1 MNNRQILDLTL
12 RLSQALDQNYD
23 VVNMDAVLSVITT
36 LESTTVTKAHLETTR
51 LAKYINQLRRR
62 TKCEHLARRAKSL
75 LKRWREMVGM
85 QQTHQ
90 NEATLT
96 TTLHVNNTPLISG
109 LSMSNFGAEP
119 SQPPSQA
126 TQMRFQSDSANYSLQ
141 SNQSYPQSQRPLQF
155 HSQTERNLPND
166 FIYSR
171 NIEANSDFLPNT
183 TSNSAPISSLTKS
196 ANLSSTKRLSRNAYE
211 QKQQQPTSF
220 ANLLSG
226 LNASSDNVCGNSRGS
241 SVKPHKAIAKRDTD
255 TVQAVETLIIDH
267 SSNSNS
273 EIVFMPSNCT
283 NCTKTA
289 NVPPI
294 IIDLQDTNSVETN
307 EHHLVVDPKVNSI
320 SSSSKSRKS
329 RVNKKRRE
337 ATNSIEFDVASLDND
352 CVSKPFIGETKSC
365 SVCPISSIS
374 EILSLSNSSISS
386 VFPMEKIMVN
396 ANCSVSMTNNQ
407 SQVVDKVPK
416 SDLTFAGKFKQASG
430 QPTCDRVSEYK
441 CNRDVIIDGVS
452 STASNNNQSSSP
464 NVLDVKISPK
474 TSTKF
479 THFGG
484 VGINSNDST
493 SNSRISQFELGKAEK
508 FPHVFYN
515 TSQNNDDTIVQ
526 KQQGTYKHENY
537 TPSTYLKDS
546 IVPILEMKQAVSRIC
561 TTDEVKVPK
570 KRGRKKGSKGIDSII
585 AKEVS
590 LSSEMLISSLG
601 IGVKKVKTTKELY
614 AEIKSRKLVAEASE
628 LAEVVISPSTS
639 ISSQLQSQQQAF
651 SGPESSCSEP
661 SLHSPRTLDACSTN
675 ATMSTVATRSTPDKS
690 IAETHPDD
698 SFTLTDDSILASKM
712 VSITPRENHTQDAN
726 SNSCS
731 DIKSESLENACSVAV
746 TTVNS
751 ISAIRAQICELT
763 KKFVPVS
770 LIKFTEDSLPCTCT
784 TVEITPEKFRDV
796 DKFKKVDEDS
806 TNINQ
811 TNSNIT
817 VALEQCQMP
826 VAAAADELIASKV
839 VQHDIIANSQLS
851 SSLTSCLTPRL
862 KHKKSIFDFD
872 FDDNE
877 EDPLH
882 TIIADLAA
890 NKKNGSACSGDEE
903 RSNEACNKRSL
914 VEKEIGKE
922 ILISRFTSQRQQP
935 NQHVLSPTR
944 HPNIPI
950 YQTQEDPKCKAKYR
964 FEIETQQITGFHIK
978 ALHNTFIEHVNGNW
992 NHSCELKNVI
1002 VETDYLDKKKMVDG
1016 YNVVPRYGSLIK
1028 ERILKDLTAVLF
1040 TSNYK
1045 RKRNSLLIEKLKNLP
1060 FLGVARTTLVGNSI
1074 QRNNTETRST
1084 LSMVDEENQQLE
1096 KSEISTS
1103 ANYEGSADPVTKDD
1117 INLFVNVSDSSQTT
1131 PIRTGNYFSD
1141 QTTTAPLLVLAAP
1154 HLNRKHIES
1163 DDNSVSCLRRR
1174 RKSEGNASSDNET
1187 KLINEPKYYDKE
1199 NTRCEQDKEGFWKS
1213 KYRKRKIMEKRT
1225 LSKHGCRRTIKRLKT
1240 AANSDIATHKQ
1251 VALSNTNIN
1260 STDEEEDL
1268 SEIDSHFINE
1278 NSAVVE
1284 TNDDEDEDDK
1294 MDNCISEK
1302 RNLAAY
1308 DEGSNECGGDFHEV
1322 IARSSNST
1330 SIVLTIKKTPSKSKF
1345 RTNPYANSSEAFVNI
1360 GKNMYTQDRYIEPRG
1375 NPALEASLI
1384 TAEES
1389 QVQQEKTGC
1398 KLTSKF
1404 QRRDDV
1410 KTLGTQISIRGSLE
1424 KKMGSSKGNLHNQLF
1439 FSEELGAS
1447 ILDDVTDFSSEEE
1460 VGSAHL
1466 ENEKSGCYK
1475 KLVEAHEEVSRI
1487 KLSCEFNT
1495 KQLQTSISPS
1505 ESEYLTG
1512 SSNTSI
1518 NVCHRD
1524 CDDNGNCDKH
1534 IGDDDLPLENNNLL
1548 SSFNNIYYF
1557 SSQEK
1562 LGHESN
1568 QETLSPSLQHHNK
1581 LMIEQ
1586 IPNAICDVYSVYT
1599 TNNHSGKYINLK
1611 GLVDKSACA
1620 KKNLDPT
1627 DDINNDSGSGG
1638 SNTWDE
1644 DERQLRQQVKSKTK
1658 QVDQSKFAVPYEE
1671 YRIGV
1676 RAFDKDTPQHGNSSR
1691 LQQFK
1696 EWHEVLQLHSYNDEL
1711 LTVLPYVVL
1720 E

>member
-36 LESTTVTKAHLETTR
+36 LENTTVTKAHLETTR

-75 LKRWREMVGM
+75 LKRWREMVGI
-85 QQTHQ
+85 QQAHQ

-96 TTLHVNNTPLISG
+96 TTIHVNNTPVISG

-119 SQPPSQA
+119 SQPPSQT

-141 SNQSYPQSQRPLQF
+141 SNQNYAQSQRPSQF
-155 HSQTERNLPND
+155 HSQIERNLPND
-166 FIYSR
+166 LSYSR
-171 NIEANSDFLPNT
+171 NIDVNSDFLRNT

-196 ANLSSTKRLSRNAYE
+196 VNPSSTKRLNRNAHE

-226 LNASSDNVCGNSRGS
+226 LNASSDSACGNSKGS
-241 SVKPHKAIAKRDTD
+241 SVKPHKTIAKRDTD

-307 EHHLVVDPKVNSI
+307 EHHLVVDPKVIGI

-329 RVNKKRRE
+329 RINKKRRE

-374 EILSLSNSSISS
+374 EILSLSNSSMSS

-396 ANCSVSMTNNQ
+396 ANCSVSKTNNQ
-407 SQVVDKVPK
+407 SQLADKVPK

-452 STASNNNQSSSP
+452 STASNNNHSSSP
-464 NVLDVKISPK
+464 NVLDMKTSPK

-493 SNSRISQFELGKAEK
+493 SNSRISQFELGKPEK

-515 TSQNNDDTIVQ
+515 TSQNNEDTSLQ
-526 KQQGTYKHENY
+526 KQQCAYKHENY
-537 TPSTYLKDS
+537 TTSTYLKDS
-546 IVPILEMKQAVSRIC
+546 VVPILEMKQAVSRIC

-601 IGVKKVKTTKELY
+601 TGVKKVKTTKELY

-628 LAEVVISPSTS
+628 VAEVVISPSTS

-698 SFTLTDDSILASKM
+698 SFTLTDDSILPSKM
-712 VSITPRENHTQDAN
+712 VSVTPRENHTQDAN

-731 DIKSESLENACSVAV
+731 DIKSESLENASSVAV

-770 LIKFTEDSLPCTCT
+770 LVKFTQDSLPCTCT
-784 TVEITPEKFRDV
+784 IVEITPEKFRGV

-806 TNINQ
+806 TDINQ

-817 VALEQCQMP
+817 VALEQFQMP
-826 VAAAADELIASKV
+826 VAAASDEFVASKL
-839 VQHDIIANSQLS
+839 VQHDIITNSQLS
-851 SSLTSCLTPRL
+851 SSLTSCLTPRQ

-890 NKKNGSACSGDEE
+890 NKKSGTAWSGDEE
-903 RSNEACNKRSL
+903 RSNEACNKRSV
-914 VEKEIGKE
+914 VENEIGKQMV
-922 ILISRFTSQRQQP
+922 ISKSTSHRQQP
-935 NQHVLSPTR
+935 NQNDSSPTP
-944 HPNIPI
+944 HSKIPI
-950 YQTQEDPKCKAKYR
+950 YQIQEDPKCRAKYR

-978 ALHNTFIEHVNGNW
+978 ALHNTFIENVNGNW

-1002 VETDYLDKKKMVDG
+1002 VENDYLDKKKMVDG
-1016 YNVVPRYGSLIK
+1016 YDVVPPYGSLIK
-1028 ERILKDLTAVLF
+1028 ERILKDLTAVIF

-1060 FLGVARTTLVGNSI
+1060 FLGVARTTLLGNSI
-1074 QRNNTETRST
+1074 HRNNMETRST
-1084 LSMVDEENQQLE
+1084 FSMLDEEKQQLE
-1096 KSEISTS
+1096 KREVSTF
-1103 ANYEGSADPVTKDD
+1103 ANYVGSADPVSKDD
-1117 INLFVNVSDSSQTT
+1117 VNLFVNLSDSSKIS
-1131 PIRTGNYFSD
+1131 PIRAGDNVSD
-1141 QTTTAPLLVLAAP
+1141 QKTTAPLLVLAAP
-1154 HLNRKHIES
+1154 HLNRKYIES

-1213 KYRKRKIMEKRT
+1213 KYRKRKIMERIT
-1225 LSKHGCRRTIKRLKT
+1225 LSKHECRRTIKRLKI
-1240 AANSDIATHKQ
+1240 AANGDIATNKQ
-1251 VALSNTNIN
+1251 IALSNTNTN

-1278 NSAVVE
+1278 NSVVVE
-1284 TNDDEDEDDK
+1284 SNDDEDEDDK
-1294 MDNCISEK
+1294 MDNCVSEN

-1345 RTNPYANSSEAFVNI
+1345 RTNPYANSSQNFVNV
-1360 GKNMYTQDRYIEPRG
+1360 GKNMYTQDRYIEPKG
-1375 NPALEASLI
+1375 NSALKASSI
-1384 TAEES
+1384 KAEENHL
-1389 QVQQEKTGC
+1389 QQEKTDC

-1404 QRRDDV
+1404 QREDDI
-1410 KTLGTQISIRGSLE
+1410 KTLAKQVSIKGSLE
-1424 KKMGSSKGNLHNQLF
+1424 KKMGSSKENLHNQLF
-1439 FSEELGAS
+1439 FSEELCPS
-1447 ILDDVTDFSSEEE
+1447 ISDDVIDFSSEGE

-1466 ENEKSGCYK
+1466 ENDKGGCYK
-1475 KLVEAHEEVSRI
+1475 KLAEAHEELSHI

-1495 KQLQTSISPS
+1495 KQLQTTPPPS
-1505 ESEYLTG
+1505 ESG

-1524 CDDNGNCDKH
+1524 CDDNGSCDQR
-1534 IGDDDLPLENNNLL
+1534 IDDDDLPLENNNLL

-1562 LGHESN
+1562 LGHASN
-1568 QETLSPSLQHHNK
+1568 QGTDSPSLQQHNK

-1599 TNNHSGKYINLK
+1599 TENHSGNYINLK
-1611 GLVDKSACA
+1611 GLVDNSACA
-1620 KKNLDPT
+1620 KKNFLDPP

-1644 DERQLRQQVKSKTK
+1644 EDRQLRQQVKSKTK
-1658 QVDQSKFAVPYEE
+1658 EVDQSKFSVPYEE

-1676 RAFDKDTPQHGNSSR
+1676 RAFDKNTPQHGNCSR